1 MCINRSGSLILVAT
15 ARGVQEIHPAEDRH
29 PESDQLDTVEGAVVG
44 AVDVGD
50 RVEIVELRGDDVFDA
65 ESNMRTVD
73 LFSFLDQS
81 GQSQDK
87 FKIPT
92 CIAAHPKEDLAI
104 LGNSRGSVWL
114 RTFADDRVIAK
125 WHTPNRLPCVGISF
139 SSDGSVFG
147 AVHNNQVRLWSL
159 CQSEFQEGAFSAID
173 TFADDTYGLGFLW
186 GTGLI
191 VTNQSN
197 GHRARGMVAF
207 WDMLM
212 PQARAMVAQVK
223 LDAKYGRSD
232 CMVYAPRNHQL
243 LVGTSMGSVCVVDPR
258 QFKVVATL
266 KSATESRHPTIRSI
280 AVDDKHGY
288 AATGHDDGSLKV
300 WDLASSH
307 LLSELKGVHR
317 RKAYQVGGKVSSLGI
332 TSILIYNDFLYT
344 SGADGLVKAV
354 SLS

>member
-1 MCINRSGSLILVAT
+1 MLAAT
-15 ARGVQEIHPAEDRH
+15 ARGIQEIHPAEDRH
-29 PESDQLDTVEGAVVG
+29 PESDQPDSFEGAVVG

-50 RVEIVELRGDDVFDA
+50 RVEIVELRGDDVFEA

-73 LFSFLDQS
+73 LFNFVDPS
-81 GQSQDK
+81 GQSQDR
-87 FKIPT
+87 FKIAS

-104 LGNSRGSVWL
+104 LADSRGSVWL

-147 AVHNNQVRLWSL
+147 AVHNNRVRLWSL
-159 CQSEFQEGAFSAID
+159 CQSEFQEKAFSAID
-173 TFADDTYGLGFLW
+173 TFADDTYGLSFLW

-197 GHRARGMVAF
+197 GHRPRGMVTF

-212 PQARAMVAQVK
+212 PQTRAMVAQVK
-223 LDAKYGRSD
+223 LDGKYGRSD

-243 LVGTSMGSVCVVDPR
+243 LIGTSTGTVCVVDPR
-258 QFKVVATL
+258 QFKVVATF
-266 KSATESRHPTIRSI
+266 KPATESRHPTIRSI
-280 AVDDKHGY
+280 AVDDQQGY
-288 AATGHDDGSLKV
+288 VATGHDDGSLKV
-300 WDLASSH
+300 WDLASSR

-317 RKAYQVGGKVSSLGI
+317 RKAYQVEGKVSTLGI
-332 TSILIYNDFLYT
+332 TSLLIHNDFLYT

-354 SLS
+354 SLL